1 MSKSM
6 DVWESELASKAPETQ
21 RAYKRYFDRF
31 LERWTLDPDELYD
44 GRLKD
49 LSSSDPRDHKK
60 VERMVTSQM
69 AEMKRS
75 GLVFSTC
82 RMLNKAV
89 SSFFEAQ
96 GLDLRVR
103 AKDKPKGEAIGKRMI
118 TPEEMRTLWDD
129 PGMFRLRNRASLTFG
144 KDAGLRVGDMANM
157 DVGHYME
164 AETKQNLDGEP
175 FKVFKPYETLKE
187 GIIAYIRIGPEA
199 VEAIDAYLEYRRGR
213 GETLRKGAPLFAVG
227 LCGQPASANLNP
239 VRRFTPELLSQFFQR
254 WRTRCGLSTEVSAH
268 SLRKFHLT
276 MLQSGGIPDTWIS
289 KLQGKSTKTAFGVYS
304 RPEELPGEL
313 TRAYMRAYDKL
324 RIFGKAESEA
334 LEDLRLRN
342 EELSRGLE
350 ERDQRLSQVE
360 SQVAQV
366 VKLLDRLK

>member
-1 MSKSM
+1 MN
-6 DVWESELASKAPETQ
+6 VWELELASKAPSTQ
-21 RAYKRYFDRF
+21 KDYKRYFGKF
-31 LERWTLDPDELYD
+31 LERWDVDSEELRD
-44 GRLKD
+44 MRLTD
-49 LSSSDPRDHKK
+49 LSSSDPRDHKNM
-60 VERMVTSQM
+60 ERMVTAQM

-75 GLVFSTC
+75 GLASSTC

-89 SSFFEAQ
+89 NSFFEAQ
-96 GLDLRVR
+96 GLDLRVK
-103 AKDKPKGEAIGKRMI
+103 AKDKPKGESIGKRMI
-118 TPEEMRTLWDD
+118 TPEEMRTLWDS
-129 PGMFRLRNRASLTFG
+129 PGTFRLRNRALLTFG

-157 DVGHYME
+157 DVGHYLE

-187 GIIAYIRIGPEA
+187 GIIAHVHVGPEA

-213 GETLRKGAPLFAVG
+213 GEILSKGSALFSVG
-227 LCGQPASANLNP
+227 RGNRYTA
-239 VRRFTPELLSQFFQR
+239 FILSQFFQR
-254 WRTRCGLSTEVSAH
+254 WRTRCGVTTEVSAH

-276 MLQSGGIPDTWIS
+276 MLQTGAVPDTWIA

-334 LEDLRLRN
+334 LEDLRLKN
-342 EELSRGLE
+342 EELLRGLE
-350 ERDQRLSQVE
+350 ERDERLSQVE
-360 SQVAQV
+360 AQVAQV